1 MKITRLEQLTQQRWL
16 NLFVADYDHNGHEG
30 RWVFA
35 SRNEKPHD
43 GKHDDA
49 VVIVPVLR
57 VPGQPPRLV
66 MIREFR
72 VPVGD
77 YVVGLPA
84 GLVERGEPIEE
95 AIRREMREETGYEV
109 TKFKRLTQP
118 LYSSSGLTDEAVVM
132 AFIDVTGD
140 DISKAKP
147 EASEDI
153 EVILL
158 DHADICRVCH
168 DTSLRVDVK
177 AWMVLHQYEL
187 LGKLE

>member
-1 MKITRLEQLTQQRWL
+1 MKIIKLDQVTQQRWL
-16 NLFVADYDHNGHEG
+16 NLFVADYEHNGHHG

-35 SRNEKPHD
+35 SRNEKPYAT
-43 GKHDDA
+43 HDDA

-57 VPGQPPRLV
+57 NPGQPPRLV

-77 YVVGLPA
+77 YVLGLPA

-109 TKFKRLTQP
+109 TKVKRVTQP
-118 LYSSSGLTDEAVVM
+118 MYTTPGLSDEAVSM
-132 AFIDVTGD
+132 AFIDVAGD
-140 DISKAKP
+140 ETTQAKP

-153 EVILL
+153 EVLLL
-158 DHADICRVCH
+158 DIDDIRRMCQDNNARI
-168 DTSLRVDVK
+168 DVK
-177 AWMVLHQYEL
+177 AWTVLYLYEQ
-187 LGKLE
+187 LGRLE